1 MTISKLS
8 PAPRRTEQG
17 FPLTTLQHDDIHD
30 RNTVPINA
38 LIDYI
43 NQLIGDTNPPGIIF
57 EYAGDALPTG
67 YLWANFGEFNKVT
80 YPRLTVALNG
90 KWENGFEAPGYGRL
104 PPRQGMVGI
113 GANPMG
119 LITYPTW
126 SNYTVGTYV
135 GSQTVM
141 STSAGTVTVDQI
153 TATGT
158 GEIAPFTPS
167 GAVAIT
173 DIVMS
178 PHNLSGLGVTVTGS
192 TVANTTGGTAPTISG
207 SGTLNPTFTAT
218 PFNISYTPT
227 GVNGAIGNGTFT
239 TNVSAVTVSN
249 TTGTQA
255 LTITGSGTLNPTFAG
270 TLFNVS
276 YTPTGTNG
284 AIGNGTFT
292 TNISAVTVSNLTGF
306 QALTITGA
314 GTLNPTFAGT
324 LFNVSYTPTGTNGAI
339 GNGTFTTNVSAV
351 TVASTTGTTA
361 LSIGGTGTVTSNTV
375 TGVQAIPSSCVLVG
389 VGDASTNVARCLP
402 ITVSDFTV
410 GISASAIATAL
421 SLSPNGHS
429 HSIPALSVTVTQ
441 GVTGALTPS
450 TWTASNS
457 LNQNVTPA
465 GTVSILA
472 STVASALS
480 ISPDPHQHTI
490 PALAITVTQGVTGSL
505 IPSTWTAT
513 NSLNQ
518 NVTPAGTVSILAS
531 TIASALSISPNPH
544 SHTIPALAVTVTQ
557 GVTGALIPPIWTA
570 TNSLNQN
577 ITVTGTVSILASTIA
592 AALSVGSHTHT
603 IPSLVVN
610 GTGTITGT
618 IPDHT
623 FVSGTAT
630 FTGDEIQP
638 AVTIEINP
646 FTPLA
651 TYEGDAESL
660 SIIQPGIV
668 MNYIIKY

>member
-38 LIDYI
+38 LIDQVI
-43 NQLIGDTNPPGIIF
+43 AIIGTFLPPATIL
-57 EYAGDALPTG
+57 EYGSDDLPTG
-67 YLWANFGEFNKVT
+67 FLWANFGLFNKVT
-80 YPRLTVALNG
+80 YPILSAKLNG
-90 KWENGFEAPGYGRL
+90 KWENGLEPPGYGRL

-126 SNYTVGTYV
+126 SNYTIGTYV
-135 GSQTVM
+135 GSQTVT
-141 STSAGTVTVDQI
+141 STSAGTVTVAQI

-167 GAVAIT
+167 GNVAIT
-173 DIVMS
+173 NIVMS

-207 SGTLNPTFTAT
+207 SGTLNPTFVANS
-218 PFNISYTPT
+218 FNVSYTPT
-227 GVNGAIGNGTFT
+227 GTNGAIGNGTFT

-255 LTITGSGTLNPTFAG
+255 LTITGT
-270 TLFNVS
+270 
-276 YTPTGTNG
+276 
-284 AIGNGTFT
+284 
-292 TNISAVTVSNLTGF
+292 
-306 QALTITGA
+306 

-351 TVASTTGTTA
+351 TVANTTGTTA
-361 LSIGGTGTVTSNTV
+361 LTINGSGTVTSQTKS
-375 TGVQAIPSSCVLVG
+375 GVLVPPNACIL
-389 VGDASTNVARCLP
+389 VSTSESSVNVTRCLTM
-402 ITVSDFTV
+402 TVQDFTID
-410 GISASAIATAL
+410 ISATAIATAL

-429 HSIPALSVTVTQ
+429 HSIPSLAVTVTQ
-441 GVTGALTPS
+441 GVTGSLTPS

-472 STVASALS
+472 STIASALS
-480 ISPDPHQHTI
+480 ISPDPH
-490 PALAITVTQGVTGSL
+490 
-505 IPSTWTAT
+505 
-513 NSLNQ
+513 
-518 NVTPAGTVSILAS
+518 
-531 TIASALSISPNPH
+531 
-544 SHTIPALAVTVTQ
+544 SHTIPPLAVTVTQ
-557 GVTGALIPPIWTA
+557 GVTGSLTPSIWTA

-577 ITVTGTVSILASTIA
+577 ITVIGTVSIAASVVA
-592 AALSVGSHTHT
+592 AALSVSSHAHT

-610 GTGTITGT
+610 GTGVITGT

-638 AVTIEINP
+638 DITISIDP
-646 FTPLA
+646 FTPVA
-651 TYEGDAESL
+651 NYVGASESL